1 MKTDAAQP
9 GTDAHAA
16 GCLPAGVQL
25 SDLPGLQ
32 VGEGIDRLGLTPAQ
46 YVTFLRLF
54 RDTKRGAVASIQAHM
69 NRQHWSAAQAEVH
82 GLKGSAGM
90 LMATPLY
97 TAAVNLDGLLK
108 NCRDQK
114 APVPGVV
121 EGFDQFARAHQEL
134 MAGLERL
141 G

>member
-1 MKTDAAQP
+1 MKTNTVQP

-25 SDLPGLQ
+25 RDLPGLE
-32 VGEGIDRLGLTPAQ
+32 VGEGIDRLGLTTAQ

-54 RDTKRGAVASIQAHM
+54 RDTKRGAVASIQTHM
-69 NRQHWSAAQAEVH
+69 NRQRWSAAQAEVH

-108 NCRDQK
+108 TCRDQE
-114 APVPGVV
+114 APVHGVV
-121 EGFDQFARAHQEL
+121 EGFQQFARAHQEL